1 LERGYVKK
9 EDIKGKEFICKE
21 FELNCK
27 EGELIKEIDVK
38 REFGNEKGKL
48 VIQPLGEIV
57 MDFLNKHFN
66 SLFDYEYTSLM
77 ELNLDKISNDQ
88 MMWTDVCAMCNKEV
102 DELINCIQNEAKMVF
117 KIDDSHTYMIGKYGP
132 VIKCVDEKKKITFK
146 SVNKNLDVTKIQN
159 GEYKLEEMVSL
170 SLDNQRLEP
179 PTHNNEKPIFG
190 KFEDK
195 EVVLHKGKFG
205 LYASWDNKTKTL
217 KELGNRPIENITFEE
232 VKNILDKIPSGSGII
247 REITR
252 ELSIR
257 NGPKGDYLFYKN
269 AKMKKPMFY
278 DITSFCKEDYK
289 ICDVSILKSLAK
301 NIIKTI

>member
-1 LERGYVKK
+1 
-9 EDIKGKEFICKE
+9 
-21 FELNCK
+21 
-27 EGELIKEIDVK
+27 
-38 REFGNEKGKL
+38 
-48 VIQPLGEIV
+48 
-57 MDFLNKHFN
+57 
-66 SLFDYEYTSLM
+66 M
-77 ELNLDKISNDQ
+77 ELNLDKISKDQ
-88 MMWTDVCAMCNKEV
+88 MAWTDVCDMCNKEV
-102 DELINCIQNEAKMVF
+102 DELINGIQNEPKMVF

-146 SVNKNLDVTKIQN
+146 SVNKDLDVTKIQN

-170 SLDNQRLEP
+170 SNTIL
-179 PTHNNEKPIFG
+179 NNELNKETSNKEKPIFG

-232 VKNILDKIPSGSGII
+232 VKTILDKAPSGSGII
-247 REITR
+247 REITP

-278 DITSFCKEDYK
+278 DIKSFSNEDYK
-289 ICDVSILKSLAK
+289 TCDISILKSWAK
-301 NIIKTI
+301 NIIGK